1 MLKKLSAILILIAM
15 TAALAGC
22 GNDKD
27 SSSKNESSAT
37 TEAITEEI
45 TEEETETLTEVP
57 AESEPPA
64 AESENSGS
72 ADTANTEESI
82 LGKWKSEYVLDSQGN
97 AATVAQYSEQL
108 GQEAD
113 ALDME
118 IEFKDDKTVLVNSTS
133 DGEETGTY
141 TVDGAVISM
150 TDDSDGSV
158 MTLIY
163 DTESKMILID
173 FTGTGS
179 IFIGFT
185 MQ

>member
-1 MLKKLSAILILIAM
+1 MP
-15 TAALAGC
+15 AAET
-22 GNDKD
+22 DKD

-45 TEEETETLTEVP
+45 TEEETETLTEAP
-57 AESEPPA
+57 AESEPTA
-64 AESENSGS
+64 DESENSGS

-185 MQ
+185 MAINETPV

>member
-57 AESEPPA
+57 AESEPTA

-72 ADTANTEESI
+72 ADTANTEEVFWENGNQNMFSI
-82 LGKWKSEYVLDSQGN
+82 LK
-97 AATVAQYSEQL
+97 ATRLLWLNTA
-108 GQEAD
+108 
-113 ALDME
+113 
-118 IEFKDDKTVLVNSTS
+118 NS
-133 DGEETGTY
+133 
-141 TVDGAVISM
+141 
-150 TDDSDGSV
+150 
-158 MTLIY
+158 
-163 DTESKMILID
+163 
-173 FTGTGS
+173 
-179 IFIGFT
+179 
-185 MQ
+185 

>member
-1 MLKKLSAILILIAM
+1 MLKNLSVLIFSIAM
-15 TAALAGC
+15 AISLVGC
-22 GNDKD
+22 GSDKD

-37 TEAITEEI
+37 EAITEEI
-45 TEEETETLTEVP
+45 TEKETEALTE
-57 AESEPPA
+57 ASKESEPTA
-64 AESENSGS
+64 AESESSDS
-72 ADTANTEESI
+72 ADTAEVEESI

-97 AATVAQYSEQL
+97 AATVAQYSQQL

-163 DTESKMILID
+163 DTESKIILID

-179 IFIGFT
+179 LFIGFT
-185 MQ
+185 KQ

>member
-1 MLKKLSAILILIAM
+1 M
-15 TAALAGC
+15 
-22 GNDKD
+22 
-27 SSSKNESSAT
+27 
-37 TEAITEEI
+37 
-45 TEEETETLTEVP
+45 
-57 AESEPPA
+57 
-64 AESENSGS
+64 
-72 ADTANTEESI
+72 
-82 LGKWKSEYVLDSQGN
+82 
-97 AATVAQYSEQL
+97 AQYSEQL